1 MSFPRQVTACVKREF
16 WLLWGDKT
24 TLYTKV
30 FIIISNGL
38 IVGSL
43 FYGQP
48 ENTEGAFSRGGAL
61 FFSILFLGWLQLT
74 ELMKAVSGRAVVARH
89 KDYAYYRPS
98 AVSIARVVADL
109 PVIFV
114 QVVLFGII
122 MYFMTN
128 LTVTASRFFIYLLF
142 VYVTTIMLTA
152 LYRLFASVS
161 PEIDTAVRF
170 SGIALNLLVIY
181 TGYVIPKTQLLSKY
195 IWFGWMYWINPIA
208 YSFEAVLSNEFAG
221 RTMQCAPEQLVPQ
234 GSGIDPAYQGC
245 PIAGAQIGSTEVSG
259 SAYIGTQYNYS
270 RSHLWRNFGVVI
282 AFTVL
287 YILLAVIATELFDFS
302 AGGGG
307 ALAFKK
313 SKRAKNQVKEAAPAD
328 EEKAGIAEDSS
339 SSTKKEA
346 GMGESGDSDKE
357 NEALEQITKS
367 ESIFTWRDVEY
378 TVPYLGG
385 EKKLLNKVNGY
396 AKPGVMVALMGAS
409 GAGKTTLLNTLAQRQ
424 SMGVVSG
431 EMFVDGRELDGAFQ
445 RNTGFCLQGDLH
457 DGTATIREALEF
469 SAILRQDASVPR
481 SEKIAYVD
489 KIIDLLELNDLQDAI
504 ISSLGVEQRKR
515 LTIGVE
521 LAAKPSLL
529 LFLDEPTSGLDS
541 QSAYSIVR
549 FLKKLAHAGQA
560 IVCTIHQP
568 SSVLIQQ
575 FDMILAL
582 NPGGNTFYFG
592 PVGENGKD
600 VIKYFSERGVDCP
613 PSKNVAEFI
622 LETAAR
628 PVQGKDGKK
637 INWNQEWRNSQ
648 QAKDVIQEIE
658 GLKLSRSK
666 TQPEGKRKEQEKE
679 YAAPVGVQCTE
690 LLKRTFKQYW
700 RDPSYLYGESSDSL
714 KTSRIFDVSRST
726 HSVELLSLT
735 QTLSHHLPIMSYTC

>member
-328 EEKAGIAEDSS
+328 EEKAGVAEDSS

-714 KTSRIFDVSRST
+714 KTSRTHVSLMSQEART
-726 HSVELLSLT
+726 LLS
-735 QTLSHHLPIMSYTC
+735 CGV

>member
-259 SAYIGTQYNYS
+259 SDYIGTQYNYS

-735 QTLSHHLPIMSYTC
+735 PTLSHHLPIMSYTC

>member
-259 SAYIGTQYNYS
+259 SDYIGTQYNYS

-726 HSVELLSLT
+726 HSVELRSLT
-735 QTLSHHLPIMSYTC
+735 QTLSHHLPIRSYTC

>member
-328 EEKAGIAEDSS
+328 EEKAGVAEDSS

-726 HSVELLSLT
+726 HSIELLSLT
-735 QTLSHHLPIMSYTC
+735 QTLSHHLPVMSYTC

>member
-714 KTSRIFDVSRST
+714 KTSRIFDVPRST
-726 HSVELLSLT
+726 HSAELLSLT